1 MLDGMKMAAQ
11 GMMTQSARQD
21 IITNNLANVGTAGY
35 RKESISISS
44 FTEILNR
51 ETGGMDGMHQSSC
64 EIATPPGM
72 EMSSKL
78 SSSSVTHSSQ
88 GSLKETGNP
97 FDMALDDNGR
107 GFFTIQ
113 TPEGIKFTRAGSFR
127 LSTSG
132 YLVTNDGSFVLGHRG
147 PMKLNGSNFQVSNEG
162 VVSVDGKPVDR
173 LLVTVFDDTKQLKRA
188 GDSNFVAEGGVRATT
203 DFQLKQGYVE
213 QANVNSINEM
223 VDMMMVMRNYEANQ
237 KVLQAHDQRL
247 QKTVNELG
255 RVR

>member
-11 GMMTQSARQD
+11 GMMTMSAKQD

-35 RKESISISS
+35 RKESIAITS
-44 FTEILNR
+44 FTEILDR
-51 ETGGMDGMHQSSC
+51 EVGGDGMNQSSY
-64 EIATPPGM
+64 EIHGAPGM
-72 EMSSKL
+72 ETHGAL

-113 TPEGIKFTRAGSFR
+113 SPDGIKFTRAGSFR

-132 YLVTNDGSFVLGHRG
+132 YLVTTDGSFVLGHRG
-147 PMKLNGSNFQVSNEG
+147 PMKLSGSNFQVSNDG
-162 VVSVDGKPVDR
+162 VVSCDGKPVDR
-173 LLVTVFDDTKQLKRA
+173 LLVTVFDDSKQLKRA
-188 GDSNFVAEGGVRATT
+188 GDSNFVAQGGVRATT

-213 QANVNSINEM
+213 QANVNAINEM

-247 QKTVNELG
+247 QKTVNDLG